1 MHNIR
6 LVMIMNSIRTF
17 FVPKKKALAA
27 SILIAEAVGAL
38 SALFVR
44 GETGWYKELY
54 RPPAAPPSWLFP
66 VVWSILFLLMGIAAY
81 RIYLVRSPQRN
92 EALWLYG
99 IGLLVNFLWPLF
111 FFRLKLLGF
120 SAIWLALLLVLVL
133 WTWRR
138 FYTLDRPA
146 GNLLIP
152 YLLWLAF
159 ALYLNIGVWALN

>member
-1 MHNIR
+1 MRN
-6 LVMIMNSIRTF
+6 
-17 FVPKKKALAA
+17 KKALWV
-27 SILIAEAVGAL
+27 SILIAEAVGSI

-44 GETGWYKELY
+44 GETDWYKELN

-66 VVWSILFLLMGIAAY
+66 VVWGILFLLMGIAAY
-81 RIYLVRSPQRN
+81 RVYLTEHLGKGV
-92 EALWLYG
+92 ALWIYG
-99 IGLLVNFLWPLF
+99 ISLAVNFLWPLF

-133 WTWRR
+133 LTWRR
-138 FYTLDRPA
+138 FSGIDRVA

-159 ALYLNIGVWALN
+159 ALYLNIGIWALN